1 MYAVIRTG
9 GKQYKVAPE
18 DVLQI
23 EKIDGAAGDA
33 VQFADVLMIGG
44 EGEPAV
50 GAPLVAGAAVSAE
63 VVEQGRGPKVIIFKK
78 RRRQNYRRKKG
89 HRQDL
94 TTVRILEIFTD
105 GKAPVLV
112 AKESSEPAAVSEA
125 KPAKPRAKK
134 PAAEAGAEAP
144 ANAAAQAPEMKAPAP
159 EAEVKKAKAAKP
171 KAEEGAEPKAAAP
184 KKPRAKKAE

>member
-63 VVEQGRGPKVIIFKK
+63 VVEQGRGAKVIIFKK

-105 GKAPVLV
+105 GKAPVLA
-112 AKESSEPAAVSEA
+112 AKESSEPAAGRREA

-144 ANAAAQAPEMKAPAP
+144 ANAAAPAP